1 VSALLEIRGLTLE
14 LVRARGAVPVVAGL
28 DLSLSAGRTLA
39 LVGESGSGKTLTA
52 LAVMGLLP
60 EGVRVAAGSIRWRG
74 RELTTLP
81 AEERR
86 ALGGRELAMVFQ
98 EPAGALNPVLTVLEQ
113 VAEVLRL
120 HGGFSRGGADARARE
135 LLAEMG
141 FEDPAA
147 LARRYPHELSGGQRQ
162 RALFAAALAAGPAL
176 LVADEPTSA
185 LDAHV
190 QTELLLLL
198 ARLQARREMA
208 ILFVTHDLA
217 VVAEIAARMAV
228 LYAGR
233 LVEEGPVAELFARP
247 AHPYTRGLLDARIG
261 ARSARGS
268 FRAIPGLVPPPGAWP
283 AGCAF
288 APRCAHARAECAQGT
303 PAWVAL
309 DGRGHACRFPLV
321 EARP

>member
-1 VSALLEIRGLTLE
+1 VTALLEVRGLELE
-14 LVRARGAVPVVAGL
+14 LLRPGGAVTAVRGL
-28 DLSLSAGRTLA
+28 DLDVEAGRTTA

-60 EGVRVAAGSIRWRG
+60 QGVRYVRGSIRWRG
-74 RELTTLP
+74 RELTMLP
-81 AEERR
+81 VGERR

-120 HGGFSRGGADARARE
+120 HGGFSRAGAATRARD
-135 LLAEMG
+135 LLLEMG
-141 FEDPAA
+141 LEDDGT

-162 RALFAAALAAGPAL
+162 RALFAAALAAGPGL

-190 QTELLLLL
+190 QKELLGLL
-198 ARLQARREMA
+198 ARLQQRREMA
-208 ILFVTHDLA
+208 ILFVTHDLS
-217 VVAEIAARMAV
+217 VVAELAARMAV

-233 LVEEGPVAELFARP
+233 VVEEGPVGELFARP
-247 AHPYTRGLLDARIG
+247 RHPYTRGLLDARV
-261 ARSARGS
+261 RPDSPRGR
-268 FRAIPGLVPPPGAWP
+268 FAAIPGNVPVPGAWP

-288 APRCAHARAECAQGT
+288 APRCARAREECAT
-303 PAWVAL
+303 PPAWRI
-309 DGRGHACRFPLV
+309 DGEGGHACHLPLTEV
-321 EARP
+321 LP

>member
-1 VSALLEIRGLTLE
+1 VTALLEVRGLELE
-14 LVRARGAVPVVAGL
+14 LLRPGGAVPVVRGL
-28 DLSLSAGRTLA
+28 DLEVEAGRTTA
-39 LVGESGSGKTLTA
+39 LVGESGAGKTLAA

-60 EGVRVAAGSIRWRG
+60 GGVRLRSGSIRWRG
-74 RELTTLP
+74 QELTTLAP
-81 AEERR
+81 AARR

-120 HGGFSRGGADARARE
+120 HGGFSRAGAAARARD
-135 LLAEMG
+135 LLLEMG
-141 FEDPAA
+141 LEDDGT

-190 QTELLLLL
+190 QKELLLLL
-198 ARLQARREMA
+198 ARLQERREMA
-208 ILFVTHDLA
+208 ILFVTHDLS
-217 VVAEIAARMAV
+217 VVAELAARMAV

-233 LVEEGPVAELFARP
+233 VVEEGPVGELFARP
-247 AHPYTRGLLDARIG
+247 RHPYTRGLLDARVTPT
-261 ARSARGS
+261 SPRGR
-268 FRAIPGLVPPPGAWP
+268 FAAIPGQVPVPGAWP

-288 APRCAHARAECAQGT
+288 APRCARASEACAV
-303 PAWVAL
+303 PPPWRS
-309 DGRGHACRFPLV
+309 DGPGGSACHHPLT